1 MMMCIPLNGWKK
13 VKERSRDTIF
23 FAENPDLSNIIYFKE
38 MANDIVNDKGYQD
51 RQGNLEEERIRVIR
65 VAENLIKNAL
75 SSDSQLI
82 PIPL

>member
-1 MMMCIPLNGWKK
+1 M
-13 VKERSRDTIF
+13 KERYRDSIF
-23 FAENPDLSNIIYFKE
+23 FAENPDLSNTIYFKE
-38 MANDIVNDKGYQD
+38 MANDIVNDKEYQD

-65 VAENLIKNAL
+65 VAENLIKSAL

>member
-1 MMMCIPLNGWKK
+1 MMCIPLNGWKK
-13 VKERSRDTIF
+13 VKERYRDSIF
-23 FAENPDLSNIIYFKE
+23 FAENPDLSNTIYFKE
-38 MANDIVNDKGYQD
+38 MAIDIVNDKGYQD